1 MSWITSEFELYVQT
15 VKCGDYFQAE
25 DGPRDFGN
33 ISIVTKWIKTTDT
46 SLLLRNLKVG
56 YKEVSF
62 IYLHL
67 YFQMIRRNVNDD
79 EMKKKCGQWWNA
91 LLFLKRNGF
100 YVFFY
105 VLK

>member
-67 YFQMIRRNVNDD
+67 I
-79 EMKKKCGQWWNA
+79 
-91 LLFLKRNGF
+91 LLSNNLLTKLMFLEH
-100 YVFFY
+100 V
-105 VLK
+105 

>member
-67 YFQMIRRNVNDD
+67 I
-79 EMKKKCGQWWNA
+79 
-91 LLFLKRNGF
+91 LLSNNLLTKLIFLEH
-100 YVFFY
+100 V
-105 VLK
+105 

>member
-1 MSWITSEFELYVQT
+1 MQT

-67 YFQMIRRNVNDD
+67 I
-79 EMKKKCGQWWNA
+79 
-91 LLFLKRNGF
+91 LLSNNLLTKLMFLEH
-100 YVFFY
+100 V
-105 VLK
+105 